1 MRPPATKADR
11 NNSVFRTNNH
21 GGKPMKR
28 NIVRLISI
36 ALLAAVCVATTVYA
50 QNARLQIDHL
60 DRLFPKA
67 VETIDVRVEGS
78 LLQVASK
85 FLRSDKAD
93 EAAVKELILALK
105 GVYVKGVEFDKDGE
119 YSAADVEAIRQ
130 QLAAPGWDR
139 IVGVRSKREGENVEV
154 FLMINNNAVIE
165 GVGVL
170 VSDPKQVMVVNV
182 VGPLDPEKI
191 NNLRGQFGIPKDFA
205 LDFGEVKKTRRGVN

>member
-1 MRPPATKADR
+1 M
-11 NNSVFRTNNH
+11 
-21 GGKPMKR
+21 KPIMLK
-28 NIVRLISI
+28 LISI
-36 ALLAAVCVATTVYA
+36 ALLAAVCAAPPVYA

-60 DRLFPKA
+60 DKLFPRA

-85 FLRSDKAD
+85 FLRSDRVD
-93 EAAVKELILALK
+93 EAAVKEIIQALK

-119 YSAADVEAIRQ
+119 YGEADVEAIRQ

-139 IVGVRSKREGENVEV
+139 IVGVRSKRGGENVEV
-154 FLMINNNAVIE
+154 FLMINNDAVIE
-165 GVGVL
+165 GIGVL
-170 VSDPKQVMVVNV
+170 ISEPKQIMVVNV

-205 LDFGEVKKTRRGVN
+205 LDFGGAKKTRRVTN

>member
-1 MRPPATKADR
+1 M
-11 NNSVFRTNNH
+11 
-21 GGKPMKR
+21 KPMMF
-28 NIVRLISI
+28 RLISI
-36 ALLAAVCVATTVYA
+36 ALLAAFCVATTAYA

-93 EAAVKELILALK
+93 EAAIRELILALK

-139 IVGVRSKREGENVEV
+139 IVGVRSKRDGENVDV
-154 FLMINNNAVIE
+154 FMMINNDAVIE
-165 GVGVL
+165 GIGVL
-170 VSDPKQVMVVNV
+170 VADPKQIMVVNV

-205 LDFGEVKKTRRGVN
+205 LDFGGVKKTRKGVN

>member
-1 MRPPATKADR
+1 
-11 NNSVFRTNNH
+11 
-21 GGKPMKR
+21 MKTM
-28 NIVRLISI
+28 IFRLISI
-36 ALLAAVCVATTVYA
+36 ALLMAFWVATTAYA

-67 VETIDVRVEGS
+67 VETVDVRVEGA

-93 EAAVKELILALK
+93 EAAVKEIVQALK
-105 GVYVKGVEFDKDGE
+105 GVYVKGVEFDKEGE
-119 YSAADVEAIRQ
+119 YAEADVEAVRQ

-139 IVGVRSKREGENVEV
+139 IVGVRSKRDGENVDV
-154 FLMINNNAVIE
+154 FLMINNDSVIE
-165 GVGVL
+165 GIGVL
-170 VSDPKQVMVVNV
+170 VADPKKIMVVNV

-205 LDFGEVKKTRRGVN
+205 LDFGGVKKIGKGTN